1 MEYLA
6 CGIILVVGV
15 LIGVIV
21 GILIGTGRMRK
32 AIEAGSVGDLRID
45 RSEPDEPPR
54 PCLEVYKGNS
64 IESIAQKKFVIL
76 KVVNESYLS
85 RD

>member
-6 CGIILVVGV
+6 MGLALVAAVSIGL
-15 LIGVIV
+15 LIGIF
-21 GILIGTGRMRK
+21 IGTDRMRK

-45 RSEPDEPPR
+45 RSEPDEPPK
-54 PCLEVYKGNS
+54 PCLEVYKGNT
-64 IESIAQKKFVIL
+64 IDSIAQKKFVIL
-76 KVVNESYLS
+76 KVINENYLS

>member
-6 CGIILVVGV
+6 MGLGLVAAIGIGV
-15 LIGVIV
+15 LIGIIV
-21 GILIGTGRMRK
+21 GTNRMKK
-32 AIEAGSVGDLRID
+32 AVEEGSVGDLRID
-45 RSEPDEPPR
+45 RSIPDEPPR

-76 KVVNESYLS
+76 KVINESYLS

>member
-6 CGIILVVGV
+6 MGLSLVAAISIGV
-15 LIGVIV
+15 LIGVF
-21 GILIGTGRMRK
+21 IGTDRMRK
-32 AIEAGSVGDLRID
+32 AIEEGSVGDLRID

-54 PCLEVYKGNS
+54 PCLEVYKGNT
-64 IESIAQKKFVIL
+64 IDSIAQKKFVIL
-76 KVVNESYLS
+76 KVINENYLS

>member
-6 CGIILVVGV
+6 YAVVLILGLVVGV
-15 LIGVIV
+15 GAGIFIGI
-21 GILIGTGRMRK
+21 GRMQK
-32 AIEAGSVGDLRID
+32 AVEEGSVGDLRID
-45 RSEPDEPPR
+45 RSEPNEPPK
-54 PCLEVYKGNS
+54 PCLEIYKGNT

-76 KVVNESYLS
+76 KINTESYLS